1 MWGHGVN
8 SKTLGVGVIVLVV
21 GALVAWFMVVSR
33 GRASNFLDPLG
44 PVFTG
49 PLPSQGPPGPGAVS
63 TAGTGRFSVVS
74 FNVHYGYKS
83 ADIVPTLRE
92 NGMADADVLLLQES
106 NDRVAREVAAALG
119 LAWVYYPATVH
130 PTSRDLFGVAV
141 LSRWPIT
148 AHRKILLPDHSYFD
162 AARKAAMVAVVEIAG
177 VPVQVVSVHLQ
188 SGMLG
193 RGYSTQLRSLLG
205 CVTRDD
211 CEGSPSPS
219 PLPRAKAL
227 VIGGDF
233 NTWNSGL
240 VGRLAAAMST
250 ASLEPVEGILGT
262 FTKSPEEATGKYTF
276 DYFFSTP
283 GLKSGPGR
291 VGLVRTGSDHFP
303 IEAVFKIP

>member
-1 MWGHGVN
+1 MN
-8 SKTLGVGVIVLVV
+8 SKTLSVGLIVLLV

-33 GRASNFLDPLG
+33 GRASNFLDPKG

-49 PLPSQGPPGPGAVS
+49 PLPQQGPQGPGATNRAS
-63 TAGTGRFSVVS
+63 PGRFSVVS
-74 FNVHYGYKS
+74 FNVHYGYRIE
-83 ADIVPTLRE
+83 DIVPTLRE
-92 NGMADADVLLLQES
+92 NGMADADVLLMQES
-106 NDRVAREVAAALG
+106 SDRSAREVAASLG

-148 AHRKILLPDHSYFD
+148 GHRKILLPNHSYFD
-162 AARKAAMVAVVEIAG
+162 AARKAAMIAVVEIAG
-177 VPVQVVSVHLQ
+177 VPVHFVSVHLQ

-193 RGYSTQLRSLLG
+193 RGYSTQLRSLLA
-205 CVTRDD
+205 CVTSDA
-211 CEGSPSPS
+211 CEGAPSPAS
-219 PLPRAKAL
+219 LPRAKAL

-233 NTWNSGL
+233 NTWNDGL
-240 VGRLAAAMST
+240 SNRLAAAMSA

-262 FTKSPEEATGKYTF
+262 FTKSPEDATGKHTF

>member
-1 MWGHGVN
+1 VNLKTVGGGV
-8 SKTLGVGVIVLVV
+8 VIVLLV
-21 GALVAWFMVVSR
+21 GVLAVLFMLASR
-33 GRASNFLDPLG
+33 GRGRNFLDPKG

-49 PLPSQGPPGPGAVS
+49 PLPSQGPQGPGS
-63 TAGTGRFSVVS
+63 TNRAAPGRFSVVS
-74 FNVHYGYKS
+74 FNVHYGYRI

-106 NDRVAREVAAALG
+106 SDRSAREVAATLG

-148 AHRKILLPDHSYFD
+148 GHRKILLPNHSYFD
-162 AARKAAMVAVVEIAG
+162 AARKAAMVAVIEIAG
-177 VPVQVVSVHLQ
+177 VPIQVVSVHLQ

-193 RGYSTQLRSLLG
+193 RGYSTQLRSLLA
-205 CVTRDD
+205 CVTRDA
-211 CEGSPSPS
+211 CEGSPSPAS
-219 PLPRAKAL
+219 VPRAKGL

-233 NTWNSGL
+233 NTWNDGL
-240 VGRLAAAMST
+240 SNRLAAAMSA

-262 FTKSPEEATGKYTF
+262 FTKSPEDATGKHTF
-276 DYFFSTP
+276 DYFFATP